1 MAISSDPYLRKRSF
15 FTDVSGNHAVGT
27 SDTANFTLATA
38 KAGYTIF
45 VQRLRVDVITSTTAT
60 LTFEDTN
67 GTPVV
72 VKATDASPGANTE
85 YIWDFGPDG
94 WPLTQAK
101 NFIGVISASGAAYE
115 VLFEAY
121 QKQTATERVPSFGN
135 IAAYGNSGPGQDF
148 TS

>member
-15 FTDVSGNHAVGT
+15 FTDVSSNLAIATTDSGT
-27 SDTANFTLATA
+27 KTLATA
-38 KAGYTIF
+38 KAGYTIY
-45 VQRLRVDVITSTTAT
+45 VQRLRVDIVTDAAQH
-60 LTFEDTN
+60 LTFEDSN

-72 VKATDASPGANTE
+72 LKVTDNSPGANTE

-101 NFIGVISASGAAYE
+101 NFVVAISAAGLGAE
-115 VLFEAY
+115 ILFEAY
-121 QKQTATERVPSFGN
+121 QKQTATERVASVSN
-135 IAAYGNSGPGQDF
+135 IAAAGGTTGQDF